1 MTPEDIAKMKAADI
15 RAELTSRGLNGKG
28 DKATITK
35 RLTSALQN
43 NESNV
48 PTTNRFAQLNP
59 NESVD
64 GSNHNLNNSLDSS
77 VSSNGDADARKKIKI
92 PPLFV
97 SKESTTAGNLISKM
111 KNITNN
117 FKLRDF
123 KEFFKI
129 ETFHAND
136 YRSTV
141 NILDSESIAYHSYR
155 LPAEKTLDVV
165 LKHIPTSFGENEIQN
180 ELVSLGF
187 SVFKLMRVWDK
198 NKQPIP
204 VVNVYLDKKNPK
216 NKEIFDLDRLLYCV
230 VTVEPKRRSY
240 NIPQCN
246 NCQRYG
252 HTRNYCKLLPR
263 CMFCAGKHKS
273 ADCKKDPIVASVC
286 ANCGEAHAS
295 NFKGCS
301 YYKELKS
308 RRFVPKGPL
317 TQAAQSLSQHAE
329 PAPDLSTFPSLPSM
343 IRESSVPSSPLQSS
357 QEHSYARQ
365 TSGATNSSQSSGTSN
380 DRQSSGPSWNNSTNP
395 PNMDFLTS
403 CLMNSIKPIIEMIIS
418 NITPLIENCI
428 KNCLNGSK

>member
-1 MTPEDIAKMKAADI
+1 MKAADI

-35 RLTSALQN
+35 RLTSA
-43 NESNV
+43 
-48 PTTNRFAQLNP
+48 
-59 NESVD
+59 
-64 GSNHNLNNSLDSS
+64 
-77 VSSNGDADARKKIKI
+77 
-92 PPLFV
+92 
-97 SKESTTAGNLISKM
+97 
-111 KNITNN
+111 
-117 FKLRDF
+117 
-123 KEFFKI
+123 
-129 ETFHAND
+129 
-136 YRSTV
+136 
-141 NILDSESIAYHSYR
+141 
-155 LPAEKTLDVV
+155 
-165 LKHIPTSFGENEIQN
+165 TSFGENEIQN

-295 NFKGCS
+295 NFML
-301 YYKELKS
+301 LKS

-357 QEHSYARQ
+357 QEHSYAQQ